1 MVEVPLEID
10 AELPREFEGVA
21 LLAASGLPRKVKIK
35 ASKDALKLS
44 TAYRADQ
51 LLADIVRSALRG
63 TAQDVQK
70 VQEAATK
77 FIRTVRERRQNGAT
91 LLISSNG
98 RGKIDVL
105 EQLPQSRAA
114 PSETERSA
122 PAPETLA
129 PLRRRPPAPGP
140 ALERGPA
147 AAAPGGRPT

>member
-10 AELPREFEGVA
+10 AELPRDFEGAA

-44 TAYRADQ
+44 TAYPGGQ
-51 LLADIVRSALRG
+51 LLGDIVNSLLRV
-63 TAQDVQK
+63 TAQDVQR

-105 EQLPQSRAA
+105 EQMPQSCNWPARA
-114 PSETERSA
+114 
-122 PAPETLA
+122 
-129 PLRRRPPAPGP
+129 
-140 ALERGPA
+140 
-147 AAAPGGRPT
+147 